1 MGFMA
6 MEFFRQSPLLA
17 MPVIALVIFML
28 VFLAVSLR
36 ALLTQKSHWDAAAQ
50 LPFSEGH
57 HVGRVEESS
66 HE

>member
-6 MEFFRQSPLLA
+6 MDYFRQSPLLM

-28 VFLAVSLR
+28 VFLSVSLR
-36 ALLTQKSHWDAAAQ
+36 ALLTRKSSWDALAQ
-50 LPFSEGH
+50 LPLQEGRS
-57 HVGRVEESS
+57 VAAGEENG

>member
-6 MEFFRQSPLLA
+6 LEYFRQSPVLA
-17 MPVIALVIFML
+17 LPVVALVIFML

-36 ALLTQKSHWDAAAQ
+36 ALLTQSSRWDAVSALPLADDPAATT
-50 LPFSEGH
+50 
-57 HVGRVEESS
+57 VEENG

>member
-6 MEFFRQSPLLA
+6 MDYFRQSPLLA

-36 ALLTQKSHWDAAAQ
+36 ALLTQKSSWDAAAR
-50 LPFSEGH
+50 LPLSEGQDSA
-57 HVGRVEESS
+57 GVEEKG

>member
-6 MEFFRQSPLLA
+6 MDYFRQSPLLA
-17 MPVIALVIFML
+17 LPVIALVIFMF

-36 ALLTQKSHWDAAAQ
+36 ALLTQKSRWDAAAQ
-50 LPFSEGH
+50 LPFSEGQG
-57 HVGRVEESS
+57 VAGVEENG

>member
-6 MEFFRQSPLLA
+6 MDYFRRSPLLV

-36 ALLTQKSHWDAAAQ
+36 ALLTRKSRWDALAQ
-50 LPFSEGH
+50 LPLQEGRS
-57 HVGRVEESS
+57 VAAGEENG

>member
-6 MEFFRQSPLLA
+6 MDYFRQSPLLA

-36 ALLTQKSHWDAAAQ
+36 ALLTQKSRWDAAAQ
-50 LPFSEGH
+50 LPLSDGRRADEREENGH
-57 HVGRVEESS
+57 E
-66 HE
+66 